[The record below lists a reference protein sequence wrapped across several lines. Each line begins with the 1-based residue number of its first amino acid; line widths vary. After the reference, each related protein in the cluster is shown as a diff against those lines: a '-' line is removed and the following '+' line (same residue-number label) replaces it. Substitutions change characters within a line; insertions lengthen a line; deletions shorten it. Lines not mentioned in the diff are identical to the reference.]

1 MQAVVEVDPS
11 LDPFRPKNL
20 ADPYPYY
27 ARLRELGPVLYLPS
41 RKVYLA
47 TTHGAV
53 DTALR
58 DFRTFSSAAGAG
70 YPVCTASRGGGVR
83 RTKALNAALVRA
95 PRLTGRLARFTMD
108 RIGGRVLKR
117 DPDPVEAPFIGTDP
131 PQHTNNRRAV
141 QPFFSKDAIEAA
153 VPMVRRHVA
162 DLVDQSLSR
171 KTIDAVEMFS
181 AELPTRVIADFTGV
195 RAPTDRALRGS
206 EGIFDIMGPDPALS
220 SCQHAAHALG
230 WLLSDGVADLP
241 DDSACMGR
249 QIMEHGGATGA
260 SGSLAAGFDR
270 AVGLFSIWVAALDT
284 TACLI
289 GNMLNAFAD
298 HPDQWQR
305 LRENPDLAE
314 VAVEEALRF
323 DSPIRAFFRT
333 TTNDAVLCGVSIPGE
348 SRVATMFASA
358 NRDSDVY
365 TDPDTFDI
373 GRRSNPHLSFGASIH
388 LCLGAPLARL
398 EATALLQELV
408 ARVKFIERTS
418 PGVRTT
424 NSTTRGFRS
433 LPLALVSA

>member
-1 MQAVVEVDPS
+1 MTAAVEVDPP
-11 LDPFRPKNL
+11 LDPFRPENL
-20 ADPYPYY
+20 DAPYPYY
-27 ARLRELGPVLYLPS
+27 ARLREIGPVLYLPS

-47 TTHGAV
+47 TTHEAV

-58 DFRTFSSAAGAG
+58 DFRAFSSAAGAG

-95 PRLTGRLARFTMD
+95 PRLTGRLSRFTMD
-108 RIGGRVLKR
+108 RIGGWMLKR

-141 QPFFSKDAIEAA
+141 QPFFRKEAIEAA
-153 VPMVRRHVA
+153 VPMVCGHVA
-162 DLVDQSLSR
+162 DLVDQALSR
-171 KTIDAVEMFS
+171 KTIDAVELFS
-181 AELPTRVIADFTGV
+181 AELPSRVIADFTGV
-195 RAPTDRALRGS
+195 RAPTDHALQGS

-220 SCQHAAHALG
+220 SCRHAAHALG

-241 DDSACMGR
+241 DDSECMGR
-249 QIMEHGGATGA
+249 QIMEYGGATGA
-260 SGSLAAGFDR
+260 GGSLAPGVDR

-289 GNMLNAFAD
+289 ANMLNAFAD

-305 LRENPDLAE
+305 LRDNPELAE
-314 VAVEEALRF
+314 TAVEETLRF

-333 TTNDAVLCGVSIPGE
+333 TTNDTVLCGVPIPAD
-348 SRVATMFASA
+348 SRVATIFASA
-358 NRDSDVY
+358 NRDPDVF
-365 TDPDTFDI
+365 TEPDIFDI
-373 GRRSNPHLSFGASIH
+373 GRRSNPHLAFGASIH

-398 EATALLQELV
+398 EATMLLREMAV
-408 ARVKFIERTS
+408 RVKSIERTS